1 MQVLVP
7 SIEIDGKFIPNAAA
21 RDNYERSVMA
31 VGAKIK
37 SVPFGQAFLDLI
49 ANTPNKIVIAPAP
62 DRNQV
67 DTHALDATH
76 AFAPGFGFT
85 NDKGVQF
92 QGAGGGS
99 VTVIDYTPTGNF
111 KGISADTTLIHE
123 LCHAWRQARGV
134 WKPLPITNFFDDDA
148 IKNPLMERFRF
159 PNWEEF
165 LGVVVEGLYS
175 SESGSPTARTTQG
188 DFGLFFAMRSTPQ
201 KPNIFN
207 PLPMTDSQIFAEK
220 FRRALIRI
228 MSEELDL
235 YRLMLV
241 SRGWF
246 NPVRDMADMAR
257 YKRETVVPALPASS
271 IFSAPGSAL

>member
-1 MQVLVP
+1 MLELVP
-7 SIEIDGKFIPNAAA
+7 SIEIDGKFILTAAA
-21 RDNYERSVMA
+21 RENYERSVMA
-31 VGAKIK
+31 AGEKIK
-37 SVPFGQAFLDLI
+37 SVPFGKAFLDLVSG
-49 ANTPNKIVIAPAP
+49 NPNKIVIAPAP

-76 AFAPGFGFT
+76 AFAPGFGFV
-85 NDKGVQF
+85 NNKGQMV

-111 KGISADTTLIHE
+111 KGISADTTLVHE
-123 LCHAWRQARGV
+123 LCHAWRQARGR

-175 SESGSPTARTTQG
+175 SESGSPTVRTTQG
-188 DFGLFFAMRSTPQ
+188 EFGLLFAMRSTPQ
-201 KPNIFN
+201 APSIFN

-257 YKRETVVPALPASS
+257 YKRETVAPELPASS
-271 IFSAPGSAL
+271 IFSTPGNVL